1 MKLSNFK
8 KISKISNKNHLRNR
22 KGRIEVA
29 SKSHPIVV
37 GMKKIRKRPK
47 KILEI
52 GCSTGFIL
60 ERIRQL
66 TNSSCFGLDTSAM
79 AIKEGKKIF
88 PKLRLFH
95 GEFSSHKL
103 NKKKYDLIIFGFFL
117 FMVSPNDVF
126 ELFFKANNSLKENGH
141 IIIYDFKSKKNFIKK
156 NYKYSKLVKVY
167 KWDFKNFFLA
177 LPSYKIL
184 FNKKKFFDKKFAETE
199 LSVIKKVKI

>member
-1 MKLSNFK
+1 MQLSSFK
-8 KISKISNKNHLRNR
+8 KFFKISNKNHLRNR

-29 SKSHPIVV
+29 SKSHPIVIGV
-37 GMKKIRKRPK
+37 RKIRNRPK

-66 TNSSCFGLDTSAM
+66 TNAHCFGLDTSAM

-117 FMVSPNDVF
+117 FMVPPKDVF
-126 ELFFKANNSLKENGH
+126 ELFSKAHNSLKENGH
-141 IIIYDFKSKKNFIKK
+141 IIIYDFESKKKLIKK
-156 NYKYSKLVKVY
+156 NYKYSKFVKVH
-167 KWDFKNFFLA
+167 KWDFK
-177 LPSYKIL
+177 
-184 FNKKKFFDKKFAETE
+184 KFF
-199 LSVIKKVKI
+199 